1 MPALSA
7 QYVSLVSRACPGLFT
22 ETFIRYHL
30 PQERGW
36 SYVHAWQVEQ
46 GHPMQWRDNRNPAV
60 RWWKMIKARWLKH

>member
-7 QYVSLVSRACPGLFT
+7 QYVSLVARACPGLFV

-36 SYVHAWQVEQ
+36 SYIHSLQIEQ
-46 GHPMQWRDNRNPAV
+46 GHRTIWADARNPAV
-60 RWWKMIKARWLKH
+60 RWWDKIKTRFLTH